1 MRKGPSLYQVMRE
14 RMRMRR
20 MSPRTMEA
28 YEGWVR
34 RYVDFHEGKHPRQMG
49 QREATAF
56 LSHLATDRNVA
67 ASTQN
72 QALSALVFLY
82 RVVLESPLGWLERLV
97 RAKRPATLPTVL
109 TREEVA
115 VVLALLD
122 GVPYRVALLLYGS
135 GLRITE
141 ACSLRI
147 KDVDF
152 ARGEVFVRKG
162 KRDKDRLTV
171 LADAAAAE
179 LAPQIEEAR
188 EQHRL
193 DLAGG
198 RGFVALPTAM
208 DRKTPSAR
216 RDWRWQWVFPATRM
230 YQDRRT
236 GLWMRHHIHQTV
248 VQRAVAAAV
257 REAGIAKRA
266 GCHTFRH
273 SFATHLLEAGYD
285 IRTVQELLG
294 HKDIR
299 DTMRYTHVMSH
310 GGRGV
315 RSPADLL
322 AGGPGGPGGP
332 AGPTRPNGSTAGG
345 VPASGR
351 AIPGGAQLRNRAILT
366 GLRSLKGGRMV
377 DGHFVK
383 APWRHEIERRKH
395 PGSDEE

>member
-34 RYVDFHEGKHPRQMG
+34 RYVVFHKGKHPRQLG

-82 RVVLESPLGWLERLV
+82 RVVLESPLGWLERLI
-97 RAKRPATLPTVL
+97 RAKRPATLPTVMS
-109 TREEVA
+109 REEVA
-115 VVLALLD
+115 AVLALLH
-122 GVPYRVALLLYGS
+122 GVPHRVALLLYGS

-147 KDVDF
+147 KDVDL
-152 ARGEVFVRKG
+152 ARGEILVRSG

-179 LAPQIEEAR
+179 LAPQIEASR
-188 EQHRL
+188 ELHRR

-198 RGFVALPTAM
+198 RGFAPLPTAM
-208 DRKTPSAR
+208 DRKVPSAR
-216 RDWRWQWVFPATRM
+216 RDWRWQWVFPAGRM
-230 YQDRRT
+230 YRDLRT
-236 GLWMRHHIHQTV
+236 GLWMRHHIHQSV

-257 REAGIAKRA
+257 RDAGIEKRA

-322 AGGPGGPGGP
+322 AGGPAGP
-332 AGPTRPNGSTAGG
+332 AGPAGPNAPTAGG

-351 AIPGGAQLRNRAILT
+351 SLPGGAHPRNRAILT

-383 APWRHEIERRKH
+383 APWRHEIERRKGS
-395 PGSDEE
+395 GSDED